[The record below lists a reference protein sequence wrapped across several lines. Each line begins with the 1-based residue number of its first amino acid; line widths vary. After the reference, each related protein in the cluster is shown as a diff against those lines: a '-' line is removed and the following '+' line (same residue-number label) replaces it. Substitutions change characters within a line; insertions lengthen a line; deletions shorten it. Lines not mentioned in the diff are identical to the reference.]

1 MGFEN
6 DRISD
11 GVRISRTPQRS
22 TYEDKAFG
30 VLLATV
36 EPDEPGWLTRCY
48 VSPDYV
54 ELIPSAER
62 HDAEQEAASHAQV
75 VSDALRRRA
84 AASEEG
90 GTP

>member
-1 MGFEN
+1 MEFEN
-6 DRISD
+6 DQISD
-11 GVRISRTPQRS
+11 GVRVSRTPKRS
-22 TYEDKAFG
+22 TYEDSAFG

-62 HDAEQEAASHAQV
+62 DDAEHEAASHAQV
-75 VSDALRRRA
+75 VSDALHRRA
-84 AASEEG
+84 TASGEG
-90 GTP
+90 GRP